1 VRLFAVSRDSPYS
14 HKRYAEQQW
23 LTYPL
28 LSDWTAAAVRAPVRI
43 SFLVDGDG
51 VIRGTWRYGDDE
63 VPDVDELLTA
73 AHAL

>member
-1 VRLFAVSRDSPYS
+1 VRS
-14 HKRYAEQQW
+14 
-23 LTYPL
+23 
-28 LSDWTAAAVRAPVRI
+28 